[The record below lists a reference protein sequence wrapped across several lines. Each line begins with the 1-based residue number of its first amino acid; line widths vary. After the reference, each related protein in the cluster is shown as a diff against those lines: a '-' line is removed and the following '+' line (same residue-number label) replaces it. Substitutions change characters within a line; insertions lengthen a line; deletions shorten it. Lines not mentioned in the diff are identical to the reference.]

1 MFMCPIEPQC
11 KFERLILL
19 ELARRRACGSHL
31 EPAARKPLTR
41 GFRSEFPIIRVIEN
55 GGFGTTGCALG
66 AIRCITMRLRPGS
79 RRPVLRQQHPFDTG
93 RKHEP
98 HPDHAPFSASP
109 PVAGRGAR
117 PNWLVFCSARSP
129 HDWGGEVGEPGWSIS
144 PTGGVPRCVSTG
156 ETPRSSPP
164 SPHPQTT
171 SISSKWKD
179 TRVDCHSSPSA
190 RLHSLAH
197 KASSHAV
204 CRGSVVVSEQ
214 RGGPSA
220 SFDNLATHRSRGEAV
235 EQRVR
240 QGIGGGEMGP

>member
-1 MFMCPIEPQC
+1 MVGESTGAHFSRSQTSTSRWSATPSPPPDTQRSPTTSRPWLRRSGFQVDDRPWPGHGRHPMFMCPIEPQC

-19 ELARRRACGSHL
+19 ELARRRACGSRL

-79 RRPVLRQQHPFDTG
+79 RRPVLRQQYPFDTG

-98 HPDHAPFSASP
+98 RPDHAPFWASP
-109 PVAGRGAR
+109 PVVGRGAR

-129 HDWGGEVGEPGWSIS
+129 HDWGGEVGEPGWWIS

-156 ETPRSSPP
+156 ETPEIFATLASP
-164 SPHPQTT
+164 
-171 SISSKWKD
+171 
-179 TRVDCHSSPSA
+179 A
-190 RLHSLAH
+190 
-197 KASSHAV
+197 
-204 CRGSVVVSEQ
+204 
-214 RGGPSA
+214 
-220 SFDNLATHRSRGEAV
+220 DNLDFV
-235 EQRVR
+235 EVERH
-240 QGIGGGEMGP
+240 QGCLPQ